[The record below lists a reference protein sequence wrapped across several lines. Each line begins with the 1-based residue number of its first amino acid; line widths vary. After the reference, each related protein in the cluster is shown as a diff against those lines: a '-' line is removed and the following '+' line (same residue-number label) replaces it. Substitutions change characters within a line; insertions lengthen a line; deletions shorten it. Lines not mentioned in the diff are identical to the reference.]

1 MIFLKSLLNGL
12 TAAMTQILSI
22 QIQSVNQSEQVNL
35 YVWINFQT
43 SLAYDGLF
51 VDGDRLFI
59 IYI

>member
-1 MIFLKSLLNGL
+1 MFFFKSLLNGL

-43 SLAYDGLF
+43 SLPYDGLF
-51 VDGDRLFI
+51 VDSDRLFI